1 MNEINESFLRRFY
14 EEDAMVEAVKE
25 AVKEEA
31 KKMLSVLNPSDD
43 NAVIG
48 QQYRAYIEALDIIT
62 KAFNSLAKYKEV
74 KQDRGDLNK
83 AR

>member
-1 MNEINESFLRRFY
+1 MNEIEKSYLKRFY

-62 KAFNSLAKYKEV
+62 KAFNNLAKYKESV
-74 KQDRGDLNK
+74 QDKDNFNK